1 MGEFI
6 RFESDGPVRHI
17 VLDAPERLNALDR
30 PMLAE
35 LADAVRAVAAD
46 EAARALVVSG
56 AGRAFCAGADVTS
69 LFGDTTRPPTVLR
82 DELKEVYASFL
93 GIADL
98 TVPTI
103 AAVGGVA
110 VGAGVNIAMACD
122 IVIAGPRARFAITF
136 ADMGLHPG
144 GGCSWFLTRRMGG
157 HRALATI
164 LGAERIDAEEAF
176 RSGLATRLAEDPV
189 KDALALAHRYAE
201 RDPGLVRDMKR
212 AVRMAESADLG
223 TVLEFESWAQ
233 ASSVN
238 SPRFQEFVAE
248 FVRRKQER

>member
-6 RFESDGPVRHI
+6 GFESDGPVRHI
-17 VLDAPERLNALDR
+17 VLNAPQRLNALDR

-35 LADAVRAVAAD
+35 LAEAVRTVAAD

-69 LFGDTTRPPTVLR
+69 LFGDTTRPPAVIR
-82 DELKEVYASFL
+82 DELKQVYASFL

-98 TVPTI
+98 TIPTI

-122 IVIAGPRARFAITF
+122 VVVAGPRATFAITF

-157 HRALATI
+157 HRALAAI

-176 RSGLATRLAEDPV
+176 RTGLATRLAEDPV
-189 KDALALAHRYAE
+189 AEALELAHRYAQ
-201 RDPGLVRDMKR
+201 RDPALVRDMKR
-212 AVRMAESADLG
+212 AVRMAETAELDA
-223 TVLEFESWAQ
+223 VLEFESWAQ

-238 SPRFQEFVAE
+238 SPRFQEFLTE
-248 FVRRKQER
+248 FVERKKK